1 MPPRK
6 MTPAAIQQMIDE
18 GVAAALARQAGVPQN
33 VGPARAQA
41 VPNNHFCTFKE
52 FMDCKPIT
60 FKGTEG
66 AVGLTQWF
74 EKVESVFHRSNC
86 TENNR
91 VKYAT
96 GTLLEHALSWWNAYV
111 QEKGMEEAYSTSWED
126 FKKAMVKKYCSRS
139 DLRKLDTEFYYLA
152 VKGSDLAT
160 YVRRFQELKV
170 FCAHMVPDNEKL
182 LEKFIGGLPASI
194 QGNVTSYNA
203 ETLDDTISMA
213 ERLMDQVTK
222 HGAVQKS
229 NHFDNKRK
237 WEDN

>member
-18 GVAAALARQAGVPQN
+18 GVAAALASQAGVPQN

-41 VPNNHFCTFKE
+41 VPNNHFCTSKE

-111 QEKGMEEAYSTSWED
+111 QEKGMEEAYNTSWED
-126 FKKAMVKKYCSRS
+126 FKKAMVKK
-139 DLRKLDTEFYYLA
+139 
-152 VKGSDLAT
+152 
-160 YVRRFQELKV
+160 
-170 FCAHMVPDNEKL
+170 
-182 LEKFIGGLPASI
+182 
-194 QGNVTSYNA
+194 
-203 ETLDDTISMA
+203 
-213 ERLMDQVTK
+213 
-222 HGAVQKS
+222 
-229 NHFDNKRK
+229 
-237 WEDN
+237 